1 VKPMRVYIDTSVFGG
16 YFDDAFEGASR
27 GFLLAI
33 WDGRATALLSETLLR
48 ELEEAPQEVKDL
60 LSRTLRGESERLEV
74 TEETV
79 ELQDA
84 YLTAGVVPRKYA
96 DDALHVA
103 LATIARAHVI
113 VSWNFKHLVNP
124 ISIRAFNGVN
134 LIQGYGPVVIM
145 TPTDLI
151 PILEGKDEEEKE
163 I

>member
-1 VKPMRVYIDTSVFGG
+1 MRPLRVYIDTSVFGG

-48 ELEEAPQEVKDL
+48 ELEGAPEEVRDL
-60 LSRTLRGESERLEV
+60 LSETLRRESERLEV
-74 TEETV
+74 TAQTV
-79 ELQDA
+79 ELRDA
-84 YLTAGVVPRKYA
+84 YLAANVVPRKYA

-103 LATIARAHVI
+103 LATIARADVI
-113 VSWNFKHLVNP
+113 VSWNFRHLVNP

-134 LIQGYGPVVIM
+134 LMQGYGPVVIM
-145 TPTDLI
+145 TPSDLI
-151 PILEGKDEEEKE
+151 SILEGRNEEEKE